1 LGTEPTLIA
10 EYEDG
15 YFPLVVTWL
24 DTQTIL
30 YQYQEIQEGPYN
42 LAAYDITTGLRT
54 FSESSRSYRELDYL
68 EDGKTFLI
76 YGLNYTQT
84 RNGFLYY
91 TPDGELLQYQTLFGD
106 EINGNSRFRHVGL
119 LRWGN
124 SVLVIH
130 PDLHTSRLDLS
141 PFVPE
146 GHYLMWVIPG
156 PVGE

>member
-1 LGTEPTLIA
+1 
-10 EYEDG
+10 
-15 YFPLVVTWL
+15 VTWL
-24 DTQTIL
+24 DAQTIL

-54 FSESSRSYRELDYL
+54 FSEYSRDYRELDYL
-68 EDGKTFLI
+68 DDGEAFLI
-76 YGLNYTQT
+76 YGLNYNET

-91 TPDGELLQYQTLFGD
+91 TPEGEFLQYQTLFKG

-119 LRWGN
+119 LRWGTGY
-124 SVLVIH
+124 SFLVIH

-156 PVGE
+156 AAEE